1 MLEKNSPINEVINF
15 NNFSVE
21 ENKSI
26 QKINLRGNPNNK
38 DFTSKVGKILG
49 IILPL
54 EVGKITIKEEISIIC
69 TGPNEWLI
77 ISNYPVEEKSKG
89 YDLEN
94 SLYENISKSDL
105 GAVTNVTDQFIIF
118 ALKGSNV
125 YEVLS
130 KSSPFDFETLLDN
143 SSAQTLLN
151 NIDITIVKKNNE
163 NIDLL
168 VRRSFSKHLWD
179 WIKDSASLS

>member
-1 MLEKNSPINEVINF
+1 MLKKNSPINEAKNF
-15 NNFSVE
+15 NNFSMG

-26 QKINLRGNPNNK
+26 QKINLRGNPSNK

-54 EVGKITIKEEISIIC
+54 EVGSIAFKEEISIIC

-77 ISNYPVEEKSKG
+77 ISNNTVKENGNSFE
-89 YDLEN
+89 LEN
-94 SLYENISKSDL
+94 ILYENVSKKDL
-105 GAVTNVTDQFIIF
+105 GAVTNVTDQFTVF
-118 ALKGSNV
+118 SLKGSNI

-130 KSSPFDFETLLDN
+130 KSSPLNFDTLLDN

-151 NIDITIVKKNNE
+151 NIDITIFKKNNE
-163 NIDLL
+163 SIDLL
-168 VRRSFSKHLWD
+168 VRRSFSEHLWD